1 VHYRV
6 KTAALCGV
14 DANLVDAEVDI
25 TPSPADAGPMFVM
38 VGLPDAAVRESRQR
52 IRSAI
57 SNSNFHFPPM
67 RVTVNLAPAD
77 LKKAGSAFDLPV
89 AIAILGANGDI
100 VPNLAMLDRALFY
113 GELSLDGRVRPVRG
127 ALAVAVACR
136 KAGIDTLV
144 VAEESGQEAAVVDG
158 VKVFTAQT
166 LAEVVRLLKSMVNGH
181 SPEPVR
187 VDSTAMLS
195 NLDRYAEDF
204 ADVKGQQTAKRAL
217 EVAAAGSHNILL
229 IGPPGSGK
237 TMLAKRL
244 PTILPPFTFEEALE
258 TSVVHSVA
266 GLTHNGGLVT
276 TRPFRAPHH
285 TISDGGLAGG
295 GSTPRPGEVSLATNG
310 VLFLDELPEF
320 NRNTLE
326 VLRQPLEDQCV
337 TISRA
342 SMSLRY
348 PARFMLVAALNPCPC
363 GRWGDPMGQ
372 CRCTPAMIQR
382 YVSRI
387 SGPLLDRIDLQVEVP
402 ALPFVELASETTA
415 ENSRTIR
422 ERVVSARDLQGARF
436 KRHGERVRANAH
448 MTERMVR
455 SNCKVDDD
463 SRRRL
468 EDAVS
473 RLGLSARAYT
483 RILKVAR
490 TVADLAG
497 RDRIVASDV
506 SEAVRFRSLDR
517 AYWSG

>member
-6 KTAALCGV
+6 KTAALVGV

-57 SNSNFHFPPM
+57 SNSHFQFPPM

-89 AIAILGANGDI
+89 AVAILGANGDI
-100 VPNLAMLDRALFY
+100 VPNLERLDRALFY

-158 VKVFTAQT
+158 VNVYTAQT
-166 LAEVVRLLKSMVNGH
+166 LAEVVRLLKALVKGQA
-181 SPEPVR
+181 PDPVR
-187 VDSTAMLS
+187 VDSAAMLS
-195 NLDRYAEDF
+195 DLDRYAEDF

-217 EVAAAGSHNILL
+217 EVAAAGGHNILL

-266 GLTHNGGLVT
+266 GLTRNGGLVT

-363 GRWGDPMGQ
+363 GRWGDPTGQ

-402 ALPFVELASETTA
+402 ALPFVELASDTTA
-415 ENSRTIR
+415 ESSGTIR
-422 ERVVSARDLQGARF
+422 ARVVSARERQGTRF

-455 SNCKVDDD
+455 ASCKVDDD

>member
-14 DANLVDAEVDI
+14 DAHLVDAEVDI
-25 TPSPADAGPMFVM
+25 TPCPIDATPMFVM

-57 SNSNFHFPPM
+57 SNSEFQFPPM

-89 AIAILGANGDI
+89 AVAILGANGDI
-100 VPNLAMLDRALFY
+100 IPNIGRLDSALFY
-113 GELSLDGRVRPVRG
+113 GELSLDGRLRPVRG

-136 KAGIDTLV
+136 RAGIDTLV

-158 VKVFTAQT
+158 VRVYTAET
-166 LAEVVRLLKSMVNGH
+166 LAGVVRLLKALVNGH
-181 SPEPVR
+181 APEPVR
-187 VDSTAMLS
+187 VDSSALLS

-204 ADVKGQQTAKRAL
+204 ADVKGQKTAKRAL

-266 GLTHNGGLVT
+266 GLTRDGGLVT
-276 TRPFRAPHH
+276 VRPFRAPHH
-285 TISDGGLAGG
+285 TISDAGLAGG
-295 GSTPRPGEVSLATNG
+295 GSSPRPGEVSLANNG

-326 VLRQPLEDQCV
+326 VLRQPLEDQSV

-363 GRWGDPMGQ
+363 GRWGDPTGQ
-372 CRCTPAMIQR
+372 CRCSPMQIQR

-387 SGPLLDRIDLQVEVP
+387 SGPLLDRIDIQIEVP
-402 ALPFVELASETTA
+402 ALPFAELAQQGESEA
-415 ENSRTIR
+415 SARIR
-422 ERVVSARDLQGARF
+422 ERVVAARERQYARF
-436 KRHGERVRANAH
+436 RRSGVKANAQ
-448 MTERMVR
+448 MTARQLKSFGR
-455 SNCKVDDD
+455 LDDD
-463 SRRRL
+463 SRKRL
-468 EDAVS
+468 EEAVN
-473 RLGLSARAYT
+473 RLGLSARAYH
-483 RILKVAR
+483 RIIKVAR
-490 TVADLAG
+490 TIADLEGA
-497 RDRIVASDV
+497 DSIVAAHI
-506 SEAVRFRSLDR
+506 SEAVRYRSLDR
-517 AYWSG
+517 AYWSAA